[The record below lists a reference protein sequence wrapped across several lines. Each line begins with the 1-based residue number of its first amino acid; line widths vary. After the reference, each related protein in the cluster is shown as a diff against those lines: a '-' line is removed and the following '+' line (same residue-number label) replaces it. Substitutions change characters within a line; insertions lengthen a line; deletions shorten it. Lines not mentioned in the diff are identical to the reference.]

1 MNRPCIHLNA
11 PNDLAAYGVQPLTG
25 ESDAYGRRL
34 LCDLNA
40 AGVILLTAYFGL
52 SHTIE
57 ARHCFARNW
66 NTMVGDFPAV
76 ASVLLPRAI
85 LPDLMVYALLHV
97 GQFDYVMETPAGFT
111 GFNEGDPFGEL
122 YLHQGLPPGYR
133 LIHNEAKK
141 CRAPQVDGRHV
152 HAMSGRVL

>member
-1 MNRPCIHLNA
+1 MNHPCHYLHSA
-11 PNDLAAYGVQPLTG
+11 HDLAAYGVQPLTG
-25 ESDAYGRRL
+25 ESDAYGRRV
-34 LCDLNA
+34 LCDLNE

-57 ARHCFARNW
+57 ARHCFPRNW
-66 NTMVGDFPAV
+66 NSMVGAYPAV

-85 LPDLMVYALLHV
+85 LPDLCVYALLHV
-97 GQFDYVMETPAGFT
+97 GAFDYVMQSPAGFT
-111 GFNEGDPFGEL
+111 GFNEGDRLGEQ
-122 YLHQGLPPGYR
+122 YLHQGLPEGYQLHR
-133 LIHNEAKK
+133 NEAKQ